1 MPIGTLP
8 NPTAL
13 QGSTALTTFKVE
25 ADDNLLVGVISIQ
38 INMALNTIP
47 KAYIVLDD
55 GDIAQQTFE
64 QSEQEFTIPGKS
76 IRISCGYNSD
86 EDILFEGE
94 VVKQKI
100 KVTASGKT
108 QLELICKDPCYKM
121 AIDKKSNYFE
131 NVSEQS
137 ILDELVN
144 NYDGIN
150 ANYDTI
156 SLSEVSQIN
165 YSSLIQHN
173 ISDWDYLISRLEQSS
188 SFAIVNNGTIE
199 VKGIPTYTVAAFG
212 LEFGRDVINMDLEL
226 DSQAQHSQITS
237 EAWDETTQEI
247 VQATSTSSS
256 LANQGNVG
264 TDTLSNTNQSSF
276 KIKHSGNVS
285 NEQLQ
290 QWANSKKLRSELSR
304 ITGHISFQ
312 GSVLP
317 TLNEYI
323 TIGGIS
329 SRFNGPCLITAINH
343 KIVSGDWVT
352 QVKIGLS
359 PFSHSDRHQEKEKVE
374 NMTSGAI
381 SGFYTG
387 IVKQVADDPEEN
399 LRILVNIPTI
409 QSNEEA
415 TWMRLASLDASETKG
430 FVNRPDKED
439 EVLVGFLNND
449 VNQGVVLGAL
459 FSKKYPGS
467 TLLEPTE
474 ENNKKG
480 WVIKEDMHLI
490 FDSKDDIVELV
501 TAKGN
506 SIRIDQEII
515 EISDQFSNKLIMDSN
530 GIELKSDGNIKL
542 TASSGDIVINGKS
555 IDLSATS
562 SLNAKGGTATLEG
575 SSSTAIKGSMV
586 QIN

>member
-25 ADDNLLVGVISIQ
+25 ADGNLIVGVISIK
-38 INMALNTIP
+38 IDKALNSIP
-47 KAYIVLDD
+47 KAYVLLED
-55 GDIAQQTFE
+55 GNVAQQNFE
-64 QSEQEFTIPGKS
+64 QSEHEFTIPGKP
-76 IRISCGYNSD
+76 IRISCGYNTD
-86 EDILFEGE
+86 DDTLFEGE
-94 VVKQKI
+94 VVTQKI

-131 NVSEQS
+131 NVSEKD
-137 ILDELVN
+137 ILEELVN
-144 NYDGIN
+144 NYEGIE
-150 ANYDTI
+150 ANYDTT
-156 SLSEVSQIN
+156 SLLDVSQIK
-165 YSSLIQHN
+165 YKSLIQHN
-173 ISDWDYLISRLEQSS
+173 ISDWDYLMSRLEQSS
-188 SFAIVNNGTIE
+188 SFVIANNGTIE
-199 VKGIPTYTVAAFG
+199 VKGIPTFTLEAFS
-212 LEFGRDVINMDLEL
+212 LEFGRDIITMDLEL
-226 DSQAQHSQITS
+226 DSQSQHSQITS
-237 EAWDETTQEI
+237 IAWDETTQEI

-256 LANQGNVG
+256 LQDQGNVS
-264 TDTLSNTNQSSF
+264 TDTLSNANQSSF
-276 KIKHSGNVS
+276 TIKHSGNVS
-285 NEQLQ
+285 SDQLQ

-304 ITGHISFQ
+304 ITGRISFQ

-317 TLNEYI
+317 TLNTYI
-323 TIGGIS
+323 SIGGIS
-329 SRFNGPCLITAINH
+329 SRFNGPCLITGINH
-343 KIVSGDWVT
+343 DIIRGDWVT
-352 QVKIGLS
+352 TVKIGLS

-374 NMTSGAI
+374 NMTSGSI

-387 IVKQVADDPEEN
+387 IVKEVSGDPDEN

-415 TWMRLASLDASETKG
+415 TWMRLVSLDASETKG

-467 TLLEPTE
+467 PLLEPAE
-474 ENNKKG
+474 DNNKKG

-515 EISDQFSNKLIMDSN
+515 EVSDQFSNKLIMDSN
-530 GIELKSDGNIKL
+530 GIELKSDGNIKM
-542 TASSGDIVINGKS
+542 TASSGDIIINGKS
-555 IDLSATS
+555 IDISATS

-575 SSSTAIKGSMV
+575 SSSTTIKGSTV